1 MTTPAI
7 RGFHNYS
14 GWSVSPV
21 AGDFLVWIG
30 TNNPANTQLVPTGWT
45 IYSGLNNS
53 VGRVLTRTAN
63 GTSTDN
69 PNGASGNWPGLYGNG
84 FAFSTPGTFID
95 YAAGTFAQQDQGTSS
110 GWVPVSVPPKN
121 NQTLSTADGLHIITA
136 RRDTGGFYL
145 DFGDYGIVT
154 QDSDSSMT
162 APSGYTQLD
171 IGYYQEVVDENGYGT
186 TWIDHLNIV
195 CYKTLSST
203 TNPGSKTFTI
213 PSNLSF
219 DSSYYPVPF
228 WQTSTIVVGVGAVGP
243 TAYGPSIRR

>member
-1 MTTPAI
+1 MTTPVI
-7 RGFHNYS
+7 RGYHNYS

-30 TNNPANTQLVPTGWT
+30 TNNPANTQTVPTGWT
-45 IYSGLNNS
+45 VYSGLNDS

-84 FAFSTPGTFID
+84 IAFSTPGTYID
-95 YAAGTFAQQDQGTSS
+95 YAAGTFAQEDQGPGN

-121 NQTLSTADGLHIITA
+121 NQTLSTSDGLHIITA
-136 RRDTGGFYL
+136 RRDTQGYYYDFGGGFVVY
-145 DFGDYGIVT
+145 
-154 QDSDSSMT
+154 QPSDSGMN
-162 APSGYTQLD
+162 APSGYTELNT
-171 IGYYQEVVDENGYGT
+171 GYYQEIIDENGYGSA
-186 TWIDHLNIV
+186 WIDHYNLT

-213 PSNLSF
+213 PGYVSDTPYGL
-219 DSSYYPVPF
+219 PF